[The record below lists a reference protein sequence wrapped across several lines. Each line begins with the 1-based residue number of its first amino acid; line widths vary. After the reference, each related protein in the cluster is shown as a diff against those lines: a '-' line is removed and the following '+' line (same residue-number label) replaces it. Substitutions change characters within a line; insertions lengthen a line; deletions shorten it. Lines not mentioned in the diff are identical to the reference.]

1 MVLMVSIE
9 PREDCISCG
18 ACISICPDVFDW
30 HEDGKSMII
39 NVWRTDPQDPSHG
52 NVSDEHEAG
61 VQEAVDSCP
70 VEIIHMKKG

>member
-1 MVLMVSIE
+1 VVLNVRID

-18 ACISICPDVFDW
+18 ACIAVCPDVFDW

-39 NVWRTDPQDPSHG
+39 DKWRINSEDPAHG
-52 NVSDEHEAG
+52 NVSDDYEDG

-70 VEIIHMKKG
+70 VEIIHMKKE